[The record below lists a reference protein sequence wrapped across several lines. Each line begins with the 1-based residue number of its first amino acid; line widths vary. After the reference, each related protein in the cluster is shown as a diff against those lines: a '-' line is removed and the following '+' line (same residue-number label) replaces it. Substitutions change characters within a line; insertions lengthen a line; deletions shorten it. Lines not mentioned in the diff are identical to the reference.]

1 MKRVINAA
9 GYSPEARALDHNFYV
24 RDEAGKLYG
33 PYFDAQDV
41 RFGDEQLLFV
51 KPKSNGVY
59 HLLDENCK
67 IMNDKSYYKI
77 VGKAF
82 GKYILVEDNDKYFLL
97 NQELE
102 KCSEEFYKVY
112 KNKSYDKFLTV
123 EQNGE
128 TFRLYPDL
136 TKVGTED
143 DSEIVEISNDNEEE
157 NDEEV
162 IEYFSPKSNYDT
174 MYLRLRRAVMRSRH
188 YYDDDNDF
196 FRSLGVSGAFM
207 AIGAI
212 SPMAMGVVARY
223 ADISEAAVQT
233 LGNAML
239 GTLLSG
245 AIVGII
251 AMPFV
256 SLPILDAVNRA
267 RVGIKKKILNAW
279 YAPENVEK
287 RNIKKITKNS
297 KKMNR
302 INKKLERL
310 NKRKETLQEELDD
323 LTSERKA
330 DLTARR
336 DALLERAQ
344 TIENKMKIQAGD
356 FVSDG
361 RKDRK
366 LEKMEQKAGKKS
378 KKLGARQAEINKLRE
393 ELEKLETENEIR
405 AAEYVAV
412 NREKADKM
420 ERQSAEID
428 KARNER
434 PLLDEL
440 VELEDGAIREVSE
453 RLQKYYQILLHKTRK
468 ATENEKNAIKNYI
481 DKNKDVI
488 ASDEILSVLSGKI
501 LPLCDSEQGE
511 ENE

>member
-41 RFGDEQLLFV
+41 RFGDKQLLFV
-51 KPKSNGVY
+51 KPKSGEVY
-59 HLLDENCK
+59 YLLDENCK
-67 IMNDKSYYKI
+67 IKNDKSYVGI

-102 KCSEEFYKVY
+102 KCSEEYDKVY

-123 EQNGE
+123 EQKGK

-136 TKVGTED
+136 TKVDEKES
-143 DSEIVEISNDNEEE
+143 SEIVEISNDNEE
-157 NDEEV
+157 V
-162 IEYFSPKSNYDT
+162 IEFFNFKRQNIFFDGFDFADG
-174 MYLRLRRAVMRSRH
+174 LLAAMRGS
-188 YYDDDNDF
+188 
-196 FRSLGVSGAFM
+196 
-207 AIGAI
+207 
-212 SPMAMGVVARY
+212 
-223 ADISEAAVQT
+223 
-233 LGNAML
+233 
-239 GTLLSG
+239 
-245 AIVGII
+245 IVGIVALFGI
-251 AMPFV
+251 GF
-256 SLPILDAVNRA
+256 PILIANLDSLSLWAPWAPTVAASGMSLGATAGGAILGIGGSKAILAV
-267 RVGIKKKILNAW
+267 KEM
-279 YAPENVEK
+279 YYSPENIEK

-310 NKRKETLQEELDD
+310 NERKETLQEELDD

-330 DLTARR
+330 DLAARR

-344 TIENKMKIQAGD
+344 TIENKMKTQAGD

-366 LEKMEQKAGKKS
+366 LEKMEQKASKKS
-378 KKLGARQAEINKLRE
+378 KKLGARQAEIDKLRK

-405 AAEYVAV
+405 KAEYVAV

-440 VELEDGAIREVSE
+440 VELEDGAKE
-453 RLQKYYQILLHKTRK
+453 
-468 ATENEKNAIKNYI
+468 
-481 DKNKDVI
+481 
-488 ASDEILSVLSGKI
+488 
-501 LPLCDSEQGE
+501 
-511 ENE
+511 

>member
-51 KPKSNGVY
+51 KPKSGEVY
-59 HLLDENCK
+59 YLLDENCK
-67 IMNDKSYYKI
+67 IKNDKNYDRI

-82 GKYILVEDNDKYFLL
+82 GKYILVEDNDKRFLL

-102 KCSEEFYKVY
+102 KCSEEFNKVY
-112 KNKSYDKFLTV
+112 KDKSYDKFLTV
-123 EQNGE
+123 EQKGK

-136 TKVGTED
+136 TKVAEKES
-143 DSEIVEISNDNEEE
+143 SEIVEISNDNEE
-157 NDEEV
+157 V
-162 IEYFSPKSNYDT
+162 IEFFNFK
-174 MYLRLRRAVMRSRH
+174 RRDIFFDEFDFADGLLAAMRGS
-188 YYDDDNDF
+188 
-196 FRSLGVSGAFM
+196 
-207 AIGAI
+207 
-212 SPMAMGVVARY
+212 
-223 ADISEAAVQT
+223 
-233 LGNAML
+233 
-239 GTLLSG
+239 
-245 AIVGII
+245 IVGIVALFGIGCPILI
-251 AMPFV
+251 ANLD
-256 SLPILDAVNRA
+256 SLPFWAPTVASLGMSLGATAGGAILGIGGSKAILAV
-267 RVGIKKKILNAW
+267 KEM
-279 YAPENVEK
+279 YYSPENIEK
-287 RNIKKITKNS
+287 RNIKKIAKNS

-330 DLTARR
+330 DLAARR

-366 LEKMEQKAGKKS
+366 LEKMEQKASKKS
-378 KKLGARQAEINKLRE
+378 KKLGARQAEIDKLRE

-405 AAEYVAV
+405 KAEYVAV

-481 DKNKDVI
+481 DKNKDII
-488 ASDEILSVLSGKI
+488 ASDEILSKLSGQI

>member
-24 RDEAGKLYG
+24 RDEVGKLYG

-67 IMNDKSYYKI
+67 IKNGKNYDKI

-82 GKYILVEDNDKYFLL
+82 GKYILVEDNNKYFLL

-112 KNKSYDKFLTV
+112 KDKSYDKFLTV
-123 EQNGE
+123 KQSGE

-174 MYLRLRRAVMRSRH
+174 MYLRLDRAVRRSRH
-188 YYDDDNDF
+188 YY
-196 FRSLGVSGAFM
+196 SGAYESAYVGGGF
-207 AIGAI
+207 AAI
-212 SPMAMGVVARY
+212 SGIASLATYLVAGF

-233 LGNAML
+233 LAYASFGLIVSGSVVGLTIATQL
-239 GTLLSG
+239 PLL
-245 AIVGII
+245 
-251 AMPFV
+251 
-256 SLPILDAVNRA
+256 ILDAVNSV
-267 RVGIKKKILNAW
+267 RVGIKEKILNAW

-287 RNIKKITKNS
+287 RNIKKIAKNS

-344 TIENKMKIQAGD
+344 TIENKMKIQAVD

>member
-51 KPKSNGVY
+51 KPKPYGVY
-59 HLLDENCK
+59 YLLDENCK
-67 IMNDKSYYKI
+67 IKNDKSYVGI

-82 GKYILVEDNDKYFLL
+82 GRYILVEDNDKYFLL

-102 KCSEEFYKVY
+102 KCSEEFDKVY

-123 EQNGE
+123 EQKGK

-136 TKVGTED
+136 TKVDEKES
-143 DSEIVEISNDNEEE
+143 SEIVEISNDNEE
-157 NDEEV
+157 V
-162 IEYFSPKSNYDT
+162 IEYFSPKSNNDTIFWRLDRAVQRSIDYAYDA
-174 MYLRLRRAVMRSRH
+174 YDNDDLLRR
-188 YYDDDNDF
+188 
-196 FRSLGVSGAFM
+196 LGVGGGFA
-207 AIGAI
+207 AI
-212 SPMAMGVVARY
+212 SAVTGMITGLVGACAN
-223 ADISEAAVQT
+223 ISEAASQA
-233 LGNAML
+233 LGYASIGMFAQ
-239 GTLLSG
+239 GFV
-245 AIVGII
+245 VGLTIMSSI
-251 AMPFV
+251 
-256 SLPILDAVNRA
+256 PIFTAVNVA
-267 RVGIKKKILNAW
+267 KAGIKEKILNTW
-279 YAPENVEK
+279 YDPENVEK

-297 KKMNR
+297 KKMKR

-323 LTSERKA
+323 LTNERKA

-336 DALLERAQ
+336 DALFERAQ

-366 LEKMEQKAGKKS
+366 LEKMEQKASKKS
-378 KKLGARQAEINKLRE
+378 KKLGARQAEIDKLRK

-405 AAEYVAV
+405 KAEYIAV
-412 NREKADKM
+412 NRKKADKM

-440 VELEDGAIREVSE
+440 VELEDGAKE
-453 RLQKYYQILLHKTRK
+453 
-468 ATENEKNAIKNYI
+468 
-481 DKNKDVI
+481 
-488 ASDEILSVLSGKI
+488 
-501 LPLCDSEQGE
+501 
-511 ENE
+511 